1 MGTPD
6 NMSKNEMGDEQQGSR
21 GTVEALARNAAAR
34 EAERA
39 TWAPTNV
46 DSNTVLA
53 RRAQQM
59 NLGDVKTGE
68 LSLSWAGAD
77 YIIQGFAGGILYAED
92 GKPETARRI
101 DWGTTRDAMEQGKTE
116 GAAASTTGMSLGGE
130 AAGEHRGDKG
140 DPTRPK

>member
-1 MGTPD
+1 MQEEAMGTPD
-6 NMSKNEMGDEQQGSR
+6 KMAKNEMGDEKAMAR

-39 TWAPTNV
+39 SWAPTNM

-68 LSLSWAGAD
+68 LSLSWAGED
-77 YIIQGFAGGILYAED
+77 YIVQGFAEGILYAED
-92 GKPETARRI
+92 GKPETAR
-101 DWGTTRDAMEQGKTE
+101 
-116 GAAASTTGMSLGGE
+116 
-130 AAGEHRGDKG
+130 
-140 DPTRPK
+140 